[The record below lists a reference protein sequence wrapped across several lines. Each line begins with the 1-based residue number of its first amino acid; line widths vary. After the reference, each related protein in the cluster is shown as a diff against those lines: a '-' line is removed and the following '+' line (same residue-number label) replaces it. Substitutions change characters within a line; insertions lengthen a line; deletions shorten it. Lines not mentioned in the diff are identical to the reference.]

1 MKVFGKVSDHILY
14 IYLSGE
20 LDEYSAADARKEAD
34 LLIEQNLACNRVIF
48 DLSGVKFMDSAGI
61 GFLIGRYKKCKKAS
75 TPVYIQAPDFA
86 SDKILSV
93 SGIYTLM
100 PKL

>member
-61 GFLIGRYKKCKKAS
+61 GFLIGRYKKCKKTS